1 MPEPTRPEAFSMSD
15 RICAIIGIVIILA
28 FAGGIAWKVGSPPL
42 LIITTAVLAMAVFD
56 VVRTL
61 RDQTY
66 GRQF

>member
-15 RICAIIGIVIILA
+15 RIGAIIGVVIMLA

-42 LIITTAVLAMAVFD
+42 LIITISVLAMAVVD

-61 RDQTY
+61 RDQT
-66 GRQF
+66 